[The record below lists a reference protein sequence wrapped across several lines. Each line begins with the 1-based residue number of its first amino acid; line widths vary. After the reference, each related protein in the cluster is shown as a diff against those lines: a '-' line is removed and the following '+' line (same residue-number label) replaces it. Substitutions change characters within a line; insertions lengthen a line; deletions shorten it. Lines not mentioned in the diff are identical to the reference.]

1 MSTRINSTN
10 DDYYPVI
17 SRQASC
23 SNRPLQGNLEA
34 ANEHCNRLQ
43 QPVNNLMKF
52 NHFNKFGEYPS
63 HMKRLSSTQTSSIKN
78 THSYRCASSSRLAS
92 SQNSPSSTDSS
103 PILHTSSMSSST
115 QSSPILPSSTHSSP
129 ILQVSRTP
137 SPTHGTSISLI
148 SHSTHISTS
157 IHNGVE
163 APTASGLVNFDVKK
177 LASVRDPV
185 TNKIM
190 IKPVNTHQKDK
201 ESVSTTS
208 KSVIAQEPISNHFPR
223 TAAAASAKCQ
233 SGDER
238 QPLSSTSF
246 SLPPLSV
253 RGADHQN
260 QENLPEL
267 LKPKNLVKYIEAS
280 APKKKLVEKSSQSIS
295 VLLDH
300 DYSRTVIE
308 EKPVERRLKRT
319 FIIPK
324 KKAGNAAVV
333 SERKNE
339 NEVLDNLE
347 VVDMECSDTE
357 NDGSI
362 ILNGSGGLIDKNEK
376 PSQNGKSVV
385 MLYGCDEF
393 STESKFIDEEA
404 ELCYSNEHNNA
415 AASCPMYQNILK
427 EIESDLNDPS
437 NWVEKTR
444 DNRCLLGYTDTLGL
458 RTGLWWQEI
467 EELANSTSPDSE
479 RSVISHLSEEDEDE
493 EIMTVSDA
501 AAAINNFVNR
511 ADSDFLDILQ
521 EPGFYSVPSF
531 AKHSDSSVDLDN
543 LYLDQLDVED
553 EIVECSVSE
562 VVVQTEEEIVA
573 GVFVPQMEQSVVGSV
588 VNGNRSVSPL
598 TSLSQTSSE
607 MSDSDSLSPD
617 ESKENMVNKVPAYL
631 LNLGKLGTEKNVLQ
645 RLNVKQEPESPPGSC
660 NRSWD
665 ESCNRSWDESCI
677 KLALSPDREKNNR
690 CSTSIVYE
698 NGSASTSEFSMSY
711 CRTRSPSPDYTG
723 RNYSSRLPRRD
734 SYHRKTDRYR
744 QRQRQWSR
752 SRSRSPSYPQKQ
764 RYMSKQTTEEIDD
777 EQRRVVYVG
786 KLPNNFTEHQLK
798 DLFRSHGDI
807 EKVSLHF
814 RSSKDNYGFVT
825 FKDKGDATRCL
836 EVTNQIHDFP
846 FEVCYGGRREFCK
859 EEYADLDGITE
870 QIEEYGPAT
879 VRNEETSYEQLLK
892 QYSRDRKH

>member
-1 MSTRINSTN
+1 M
-10 DDYYPVI
+10 
-17 SRQASC
+17 
-23 SNRPLQGNLEA
+23 
-34 ANEHCNRLQ
+34 
-43 QPVNNLMKF
+43 
-52 NHFNKFGEYPS
+52 
-63 HMKRLSSTQTSSIKN
+63 
-78 THSYRCASSSRLAS
+78 
-92 SQNSPSSTDSS
+92 
-103 PILHTSSMSSST
+103 
-115 QSSPILPSSTHSSP
+115 
-129 ILQVSRTP
+129 
-137 SPTHGTSISLI
+137 
-148 SHSTHISTS
+148 
-157 IHNGVE
+157 
-163 APTASGLVNFDVKK
+163 
-177 LASVRDPV
+177 
-185 TNKIM
+185 
-190 IKPVNTHQKDK
+190 
-201 ESVSTTS
+201 STTS
-208 KSVIAQEPISNHFPR
+208 KTVIAQEPISNHFPR

-233 SGDER
+233 LGDER

-253 RGADHQN
+253 RSTDNQN

-300 DYSRTVIE
+300 DYSRTVLE

-324 KKAGNAAVV
+324 KKAANATVV

-339 NEVLDNLE
+339 SDVLDNLE

-362 ILNGSGGLIDKNEK
+362 ILNGSGDLIDKNEK
-376 PSQNGKSVV
+376 PSQSGKSVV

-437 NWVEKTR
+437 NWVEKTS

-479 RSVISHLSEEDEDE
+479 RSVISHLSEEEDEDE

-501 AAAINNFVNR
+501 AAAINNYVNQ

-531 AKHSDSSVDLDN
+531 AKHSDSSVDLDS
-543 LYLDQLDVED
+543 LYLDRLDVED

-573 GVFVPQMEQSVVGSV
+573 GVLPNNFVPQMEQSVVGSV

-607 MSDSDSLSPD
+607 TSDSDSISPD

-631 LNLGKLGTEKNVLQ
+631 LNLGRLGTKKNVLQ

-665 ESCNRSWDESCI
+665 ESCI
-677 KLALSPDREKNNR
+677 KLAFSPDREKNNR
-690 CSTSIVYE
+690 CSTS
-698 NGSASTSEFSMSY
+698 
-711 CRTRSPSPDYTG
+711 
-723 RNYSSRLPRRD
+723 
-734 SYHRKTDRYR
+734 
-744 QRQRQWSR
+744 
-752 SRSRSPSYPQKQ
+752 
-764 RYMSKQTTEEIDD
+764 
-777 EQRRVVYVG
+777 
-786 KLPNNFTEHQLK
+786 
-798 DLFRSHGDI
+798 
-807 EKVSLHF
+807 
-814 RSSKDNYGFVT
+814 
-825 FKDKGDATRCL
+825 
-836 EVTNQIHDFP
+836 
-846 FEVCYGGRREFCK
+846 
-859 EEYADLDGITE
+859 
-870 QIEEYGPAT
+870 T
-879 VRNEETSYEQLLK
+879 V
-892 QYSRDRKH
+892 